1 MEKKALGRGL
11 AALIPET
18 GIAKTDNIVYLR
30 ITEIKPSKYQPRES
44 FDPQKQAELAASIK
58 EKGVVQPILVRRSQD
73 GYELIAGE
81 RRVRAVKSLAIE
93 KIPAIIKE
101 CSDQDVLEIALIE
114 NIQREQLNPIEEAH
128 AYKRLIDE
136 FEFTQEKIAQVVGKD
151 RSSVANSLRLLGLPE
166 KIQELLA
173 SGKIS
178 TGHAKLI
185 LSLENANERNIL
197 CDNILRRLL
206 SVREAENLL
215 FKLKQKPT
223 TKIKSA
229 KDNNVII
236 IEEELQKILGTKI
249 NIDHKKKR
257 GKIVIEYYSAQDL
270 ERILGL
276 LRKAK

>member
-1 MEKKALGRGL
+1 M
-11 AALIPET
+11 
-18 GIAKTDNIVYLR
+18 
-30 ITEIKPSKYQPRES
+30 
-44 FDPQKQAELAASIK
+44 
-58 EKGVVQPILVRRSQD
+58 
-73 GYELIAGE
+73 
-81 RRVRAVKSLAIE
+81 
-93 KIPAIIKE
+93 
-101 CSDQDVLEIALIE
+101 
-114 NIQREQLNPIEEAH
+114 
-128 AYKRLIDE
+128 IDE

-173 SGKIS
+173 NGKIS

-185 LSLENANERNIL
+185 LSLENANERNML
-197 CDNILRRLL
+197 CYNILRRLL

-229 KDNNVII
+229 KDNNVIT
-236 IEEELQKILGTKI
+236 IEEELQRILGTKI

-257 GKIVIEYYSAQDL
+257 GKIVIEYYSTQDL